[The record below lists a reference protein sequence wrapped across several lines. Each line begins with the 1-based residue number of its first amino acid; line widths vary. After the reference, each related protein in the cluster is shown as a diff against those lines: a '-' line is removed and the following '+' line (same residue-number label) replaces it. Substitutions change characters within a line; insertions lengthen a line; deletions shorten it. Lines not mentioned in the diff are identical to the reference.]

1 MWFTQRKNRYRAD
14 MPIRLIIR
22 HLWFA
27 IQTRGPTNTNAVR
40 GEHKDFIA
48 SVLKLGATL
57 RSAAAGTCHIF
68 LAILFDFFLDK
79 TRATW

>member
-1 MWFTQRKNRYRAD
+1 ML
-14 MPIRLIIR
+14 IRLIIR
-22 HLWFA
+22 HLWSA
-27 IQTRGPTNTNAVR
+27 IQTRGPTNTNVVR
-40 GEHKDFIA
+40 GGHKDFIA

-57 RSAAAGTCHIF
+57 RSAAAGTYHIF